1 MVVFASTL
9 TPSSGAAATGRYG
22 PYKTHTQAT
31 GSDTNLTGAR
41 PYRPEHIVQT
51 RQIWPIGRKP

>member
-1 MVVFASTL
+1 MVFEPTL

-31 GSDTNLTGAR
+31 GSATNHTTAR